1 MPDVQTIVDHLRLFR
16 PNRLR
21 AEGNDWYPLTTEAE
35 VELNARRLHAFLEVC
50 PGWQDPQHLPPTF
63 PQLAAAHL
71 HLGLLGEEGF
81 PFHPMGLVH
90 VSNHIE
96 QFSPLRADAPM
107 IVRASVSPGEP
118 HPKGRLIN
126 VRTEVRSEGGNVLWQ
141 SLATAIKLAS
151 NTRRAKPT
159 NRDADRDRWR
169 NSETVQTKLKEDL
182 GRRYGAIA
190 GDLNPIHQR
199 AWLAKP
205 FGFPRHIIHGTWT
218 LAWAIHPLL
227 SSKTRFSIDARF
239 RRPISLPSTIHR
251 THRVDTEGVEV
262 RAWSESLWKPSLEIN
277 LRF

>member
-21 AEGNDWYPLTTEAE
+21 AQGNDWYPLTKEAQVALE
-35 VELNARRLHAFLEVC
+35 PKRLRAFLQVC
-50 PGWQDPQHLPPTF
+50 PGWDDVQHLPPTY

-96 QFSPLRADAPM
+96 QFTPLRADTPM

-118 HPKGRLIN
+118 HSKGRLIN
-126 VRTEVRSEGGNVLWQ
+126 VRTEVRSESGDVLWQ
-141 SLATAIKLAS
+141 SLATAIKLAPNQPRTKS
-151 NTRRAKPT
+151 KND
-159 NRDADRDRWR
+159 DADRERWR
-169 NSETVQTKLKEDL
+169 SSDTVQTTLKEDL

-239 RRPISLPSTIHR
+239 RRPVSLPATLHR
-251 THRVDTEGVEV
+251 THREDADGLEV
-262 RAWSESLWKPSLEIN
+262 RAWTESLWKPSLEIN